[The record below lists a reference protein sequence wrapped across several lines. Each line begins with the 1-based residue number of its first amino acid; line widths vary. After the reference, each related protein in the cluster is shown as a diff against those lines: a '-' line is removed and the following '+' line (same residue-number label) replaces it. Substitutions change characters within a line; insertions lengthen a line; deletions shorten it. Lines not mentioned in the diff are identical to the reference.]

1 MYFFFQVASSGIA
14 TGAIYGLIAVG
25 YSLTFMTTKALNFAL
40 GMWVM
45 LGGMLT
51 YSLLV
56 LHGIHPLLVLPAVVV
71 ALFLLGLVA
80 ERFTV
85 LPFLRAGSD
94 VWIMST
100 LAVGLLLIDFAE
112 IIWGRSPTPV
122 PPFLGKEPIYLG
134 AVSILPQ
141 QLLIIAAACV
151 TFVGLDLFYRKTLT
165 GKAFRAVA
173 HSGEVSGL
181 MGINTRRVQAVS
193 YATAAALAGFAG
205 FLVVPLTLA
214 EPQLGTVLGL
224 KAFAIAIIAGLAAP
238 RGILICGLAYGAL
251 EALISGYFYTGIRD
265 ILGLLADD
273 PRTLSQARR
282 TVRADG
288 SRSAHEDAAGNV
300 ARRARAGGAGRP
312 AVASCRAPITA
323 SSASSSSS
331 TASSPSVS
339 NILAGYAGQFSL
351 GHAALMAMGAYT
363 TAILT
368 KALAPLPVL
377 RGHRPPYLARREC
390 RHHRR
395 GRRPA
400 RCSPFRRCACAAP
413 ISPW

>member
-1 MYFFFQVASSGIA
+1 M
-14 TGAIYGLIAVG
+14 
-25 YSLTFMTTKALNFAL
+25 
-40 GMWVM
+40 
-45 LGGMLT
+45 
-51 YSLLV
+51 
-56 LHGIHPLLVLPAVVV
+56 

-94 VWIMST
+94 VWVMST

-151 TFVGLDLFYRKTLT
+151 TFVALDLFYRKTLT
-165 GKAFRAVA
+165 GKALRAVA

-181 MGINTRRVQAVS
+181 MGIDTGRVQAVS

-265 ILGLLADD
+265 ILGFSLM
-273 PRTLSQARR
+273 
-282 TVRADG
+282 
-288 SRSAHEDAAGNV
+288 
-300 ARRARAGGAGRP
+300 
-312 AVASCRAPITA
+312 
-323 SSASSSSS
+323 
-331 TASSPSVS
+331 
-339 NILAGYAGQFSL
+339 ILALFLKPEGLF
-351 GHAALMAMGAYT
+351 
-363 TAILT
+363 
-368 KALAPLPVL
+368 
-377 RGHRPPYLARREC
+377 
-390 RHHRR
+390 
-395 GRRPA
+395 GRRIEERA
-400 RCSPFRRCACAAP
+400 
-413 ISPW
+413 